1 MGVSKSHLVKD
12 VDGEGP
18 VRVSA
23 SVCQSCTRLLLA
35 MFTNNMSRLLL
46 CSEDHRGDGQEG

>member
-1 MGVSKSHLVKD
+1 MAHFVQINLVYMGVSKSHLVKD

-23 SVCQSCTRLLLA
+23 SVCQSCTCLLLA
-35 MFTNNMSRLLL
+35 MFTHNMS
-46 CSEDHRGDGQEG
+46 QT